1 MRIDAHQHFWDPG
14 RKDYGWIDDLQGEAA
29 ARLRRPIL
37 PADLAPLLTA
47 ERIDAT
53 ILVQAAPT
61 EAEGQFLLSL
71 ADQHGFIA
79 GVVVWLDMDAPDFE
93 ERLDAL
99 CGRAKFVGVR
109 PMIHDISEPNWM
121 LRPNVRQAFGVLE
134 RRQVCFDFLV
144 RPVHFPPLLEI
155 LEAFPRLR
163 AVLDHIGK
171 PQIGARQWQPWA
183 AELARVASYPNL
195 YCKLSG
201 MITEASHTAWA
212 PVDLEPYVRHAIEH
226 FGPERC
232 MFGSDWPVCTLA
244 GSYHQ
249 VIEALERALAP
260 LGLGPAAQQRI
271 WGGSAAAFYHLSTA
285 RGPRAGEVS

>member
-29 ARLRRPIL
+29 DRLRRPIL
-37 PADLAPLLTA
+37 PPDLAPLLTA
-47 ERIDAT
+47 EQIDAT
-53 ILVQAAPT
+53 VLVQAAPT

-71 ADQHGFIA
+71 ADRQAFIA
-79 GVVVWLDMDAPDFE
+79 GVVVWLDMDASDFE

-99 CGRAKFVGVR
+99 RGRAKFVGVR
-109 PMIHDISEPNWM
+109 PMIHDIRDANWM
-121 LRPNVRQAFGVLE
+121 LRPNVRRAFAILE
-134 RRQVCFDFLV
+134 RQQICFDFLV

-171 PQIGARQWQPWA
+171 PQIGARQWEPWA
-183 AELARVASYPNL
+183 TGFARVASYPNV

-212 PVDLEPYVRHAIEH
+212 AVDLEPYVRHAIER

-244 GSYHQ
+244 GSYPQ
-249 VIEALERALAP
+249 VLGALEQALAP
-260 LGLGPAAQQRI
+260 LGLDSAAQQRI
-271 WGGSAAAFYHLSTA
+271 WGGTAAAFYGLSVAPVPPT
-285 RGPRAGEVS
+285 GEVS

>member
-1 MRIDAHQHFWDPG
+1 MKIDAHQHFWDPG

-29 ARLRRPIL
+29 VRLRRPIL
-37 PADLAPLLTA
+37 PPELAPLLTA
-47 ERIDAT
+47 EQIDST
-53 ILVQAAPT
+53 VLVQAAAT
-61 EAEGQFLLSL
+61 EDEGHFLLSL
-71 ADQHGFIA
+71 ADREAFIA
-79 GVVVWLDMDAPDFE
+79 GVVVWLDMEAADFE

-99 CGRAKFVGVR
+99 RGRTKFVGVR

-121 LRPNVRQAFGVLE
+121 LRPSVRLAFAVLE
-134 RRQVCFDFLV
+134 RQQICFDFLV

-171 PQIGARQWQPWA
+171 PQIGARQWEPWA
-183 AELARVASYPNL
+183 TALARVASCPNV

-201 MITEASHTAWA
+201 MITEASHMAWTPA
-212 PVDLEPYVRHAIEH
+212 DVEPYVQHALEH
-226 FGPERC
+226 FGAERC

-249 VIEALERALAP
+249 VIGTLEQALAP
-260 LGLGPAAQQRI
+260 LGLGSAAQQRI
-271 WGGSAAAFYHLSTA
+271 WGGTAAEFYRLPIA
-285 RGPRAGEVS
+285 GVPRAREVS